1 MIRAPRPTQPGST
14 RAGFGGCPAALPLP
28 MLRTVRAFLLSLF
41 ALALAMGAVDQPAAS
56 TGAAPADPLAAARLA
71 GAGRVSKNV
80 AIITLREGIDTTS
93 AVSVER
99 RVRAAEAAGADCI
112 VLEIDSPGGEVG
124 AVLRLCAAIKRT
136 TVPRTVAWVN
146 PNAYSGGAIAAL
158 ACQEI
163 IVADNARFGD
173 AAPISFSPIFGVQ
186 SLGQTERAKFLAPL
200 LGELIDSARRNGYD
214 EKLVQAFLSL
224 GVELWLVERPDT
236 GQRVFIDRAEYLYLF
251 GQEPGPAMP
260 RVISAADAP
269 AAPTVRPDGPEGK
282 AGRAQPSEGTTDF
295 KPAVPMTDG
304 AVRDVNMSL
313 AAKSVATTRPVFG
326 EADKGRWK
334 LVEYATDGKSI
345 LTLRGSDMLAWR
357 LARGT
362 INDDAQLKAYLSAE
376 RLGRVDPT
384 WYEYAARWMSNPI
397 VRGILVV
404 LLIAGVFI
412 EMVHPG
418 LVAPGAVAG
427 ACALGLLLPAMLL
440 GLAGWWEVIAIV
452 AGILC
457 LVLEVFVLP
466 GFGVFGALGLGLLFT
481 GIVMAFIPSGDLPF
495 ADPGAQ
501 WRGATYGIVSVLIG
515 LVVTGVALY
524 YTSKHFQA
532 LPVFGKMV
540 LADRSG
546 GASGD
551 EGALGE
557 GANEQAQAAGV
568 SSGQTGVAIT
578 PLRPAGRVEIN
589 GQLLDV
595 VADGGF
601 VGAGEAVRV
610 VRVESFRIVVERA

>member
-1 MIRAPRPTQPGST
+1 
-14 RAGFGGCPAALPLP
+14 
-28 MLRTVRAFLLSLF
+28 
-41 ALALAMGAVDQPAAS
+41 
-56 TGAAPADPLAAARLA
+56 
-71 GAGRVSKNV
+71 
-80 AIITLREGIDTTS
+80 
-93 AVSVER
+93 
-99 RVRAAEAAGADCI
+99 
-112 VLEIDSPGGEVG
+112 
-124 AVLRLCAAIKRT
+124 
-136 TVPRTVAWVN
+136 
-146 PNAYSGGAIAAL
+146 
-158 ACQEI
+158 
-163 IVADNARFGD
+163 
-173 AAPISFSPIFGVQ
+173 
-186 SLGQTERAKFLAPL
+186 
-200 LGELIDSARRNGYD
+200 
-214 EKLVQAFLSL
+214 
-224 GVELWLVERPDT
+224 
-236 GQRVFIDRAEYLYLF
+236 
-251 GQEPGPAMP
+251 
-260 RVISAADAP
+260 
-269 AAPTVRPDGPEGK
+269 
-282 AGRAQPSEGTTDF
+282 
-295 KPAVPMTDG
+295 
-304 AVRDVNMSL
+304 
-313 AAKSVATTRPVFG
+313 
-326 EADKGRWK
+326 
-334 LVEYATDGKSI
+334 
-345 LTLRGSDMLAWR
+345 
-357 LARGT
+357 
-362 INDDAQLKAYLSAE
+362 
-376 RLGRVDPT
+376 
-384 WYEYAARWMSNPI
+384 
-397 VRGILVV
+397 
-404 LLIAGVFI
+404 
-412 EMVHPG
+412 MVHPG